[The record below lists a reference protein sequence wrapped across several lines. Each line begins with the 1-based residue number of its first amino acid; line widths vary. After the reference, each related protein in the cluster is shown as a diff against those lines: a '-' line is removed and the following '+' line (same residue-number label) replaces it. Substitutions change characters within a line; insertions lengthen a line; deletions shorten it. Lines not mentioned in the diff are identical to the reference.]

1 MDKLIPF
8 LADGLVFIIVAISSF
23 FLIVKVPNN
32 RKYLTYGR
40 ILVAGLTSYLVAKIM
55 SIVYQPSSM
64 RPFELMNVNPGAS
77 YMDNPGFPSDHSLF
91 VWAIVFAVIYAVRN
105 KILSLSLMILAF
117 LVCVGRVMALVHTSL
132 DVIGGIVA
140 AMIGAMWYIDE
151 LSCKKSKTNV

>member
-105 KILSLSLMILAF
+105 KILSLSLIILAF
-117 LVCVGRVMALVHTSL
+117 LVCVGRVMALVHTPL

-140 AMIGAMWYIDE
+140 AMIGAMDE
-151 LSCKKSKTNV
+151 LRCKKRKTNV

>member
-40 ILVAGLTSYLVAKIM
+40 ILVAGLTSYLIAKIM

-91 VWAIVFAVIYAVRN
+91 VSSIRCFKSWRT
-105 KILSLSLMILAF
+105 LASK
-117 LVCVGRVMALVHTSL
+117 LT
-132 DVIGGIVA
+132 
-140 AMIGAMWYIDE
+140 
-151 LSCKKSKTNV
+151 LSCLLSDAIIRL

>member
-105 KILSLSLMILAF
+105 KILSLSLIILAF
-117 LVCVGRVMALVHTSL
+117 LVCVGRVMALVHTPL
-132 DVIGGIVA
+132 DVIGGIVV

-151 LSCKKSKTNV
+151 LSCKKRKTNV

>member
-40 ILVAGLTSYLVAKIM
+40 ILVAGLTSYLIAKIM

-105 KILSLSLMILAF
+105 KILSLSLIILAF
-117 LVCVGRVMALVHTSL
+117 LVCVGRVMALVHTPL

-151 LSCKKSKTNV
+151 LSRKKRKTNV

>member
-105 KILSLSLMILAF
+105 KILSLSLIILAF
-117 LVCVGRVMALVHTSL
+117 LVCVGRVMALVHTPL

-140 AMIGAMWYIDE
+140 AMIGGMWYIDE
-151 LSCKKSKTNV
+151 LSCKKRKTNV

>member
-105 KILSLSLMILAF
+105 KILSLSLIILAF
-117 LVCVGRVMALVHTSL
+117 LVCVGRVMALVHTPL

-151 LSCKKSKTNV
+151 LRCKKRKTNV

>member
-105 KILSLSLMILAF
+105 KILSLSLI
-117 LVCVGRVMALVHTSL
+117 
-132 DVIGGIVA
+132 I
-140 AMIGAMWYIDE
+140 
-151 LSCKKSKTNV
+151 

>member
-8 LADGLVFIIVAISSF
+8 LADGLVFIIVALSSF
-23 FLIVKVPNN
+23 FLIIKVPNN

-105 KILSLSLMILAF
+105 KILSLSLIILAF
-117 LVCVGRVMALVHTSL
+117 LVCVGRVMALVHTPL

-140 AMIGAMWYIDE
+140 AMIGAMLYIDE
-151 LSCKKSKTNV
+151 LSCKKRKTNG

>member
-105 KILSLSLMILAF
+105 KILAF
-117 LVCVGRVMALVHTSL
+117 LVCVGRVMALVHTPL

-151 LSCKKSKTNV
+151 LSCKKRKTNV

>member
-8 LADGLVFIIVAISSF
+8 LADGLVFIIVALSSF
-23 FLIVKVPNN
+23 FLIIKVPNN

-105 KILSLSLMILAF
+105 KILSLSLIILAF
-117 LVCVGRVMALVHTSL
+117 LVCVGRVMALVHTPL

-151 LSCKKSKTNV
+151 LICKKRKTNV

>member
-23 FLIVKVPNN
+23 FLIIKVPNN

-105 KILSLSLMILAF
+105 KILSLSLIILAF
-117 LVCVGRVMALVHTSL
+117 LVCVGRVMALVHTPL

-140 AMIGAMWYIDE
+140 AMIGAMWYIAE
-151 LSCKKSKTNV
+151 LSCKKRKTNV

>member
-105 KILSLSLMILAF
+105 KILSLSLIILAF
-117 LVCVGRVMALVHTSL
+117 LVCVGRVMALVHTPL
-132 DVIGGIVA
+132 DVIGGIVE

-151 LSCKKSKTNV
+151 LSCKKRKTNV

>member
-8 LADGLVFIIVAISSF
+8 LADGLVFKIVAISSF

-105 KILSLSLMILAF
+105 KILSLSLIILAF
-117 LVCVGRVMALVHTSL
+117 LVCVGRVMALVHTPL

-140 AMIGAMWYIDE
+140 AMIGVMWYIDE
-151 LSCKKSKTNV
+151 LSCKKRKTNV

>member
-1 MDKLIPF
+1 M
-8 LADGLVFIIVAISSF
+8 
-23 FLIVKVPNN
+23 
-32 RKYLTYGR
+32 
-40 ILVAGLTSYLVAKIM
+40 AGLTSYLVAKIM

-91 VWAIVFAVIYAVRN
+91 VWALVFAVIYAVRN
-105 KILSLSLMILAF
+105 KILSLSLIILAF
-117 LVCVGRVMALVHTSL
+117 LVCVGRVMALVHTPL

-151 LSCKKSKTNV
+151 LSCNKRKTNV

>member
-40 ILVAGLTSYLVAKIM
+40 ILVAGLTSYLIAKIM

-105 KILSLSLMILAF
+105 KILSLSLIILAF
-117 LVCVGRVMALVHTSL
+117 LVCVGRVMALVHTPL

-140 AMIGAMWYIDE
+140 AMI
-151 LSCKKSKTNV
+151 